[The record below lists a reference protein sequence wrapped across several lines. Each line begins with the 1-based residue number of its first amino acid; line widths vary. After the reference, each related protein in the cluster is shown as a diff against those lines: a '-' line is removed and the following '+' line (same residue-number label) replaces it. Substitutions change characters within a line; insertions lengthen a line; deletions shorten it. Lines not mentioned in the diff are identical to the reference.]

1 MRISRRDHKHRAS
14 RYDRLANLA
23 NDNLNGAIHG
33 RAQGQLCDALL
44 KNGEG
49 IVLDIK
55 AKLDRTLKPEGID
68 LWRL

>member
-1 MRISRRDHKHRAS
+1 
-14 RYDRLANLA
+14 
-23 NDNLNGAIHG
+23 
-33 RAQGQLCDALL
+33 LL

-55 AKLDRTLKPEGID
+55 ARLDRTLKPEGID